1 MKISFSFENLFPAQ
15 TRAGRNMETLVRRF
29 HERGHEVHVI
39 TTPVSRPQEPDGI
52 SVFRLKETPGTKGHA
67 RSDGL
72 MGKAISRY
80 QKQNEIQVHF
90 AEGVTPLSALTI
102 KAAHRAGLKTIIR
115 VLSDDHGI
123 EHSLGGV
130 RKLTPSALKKR
141 VATMLQNVD
150 AAAASSRQC
159 VELLSEIY
167 DGEARVIEKSVDLHL
182 CNPER
187 VQAEDMQTFREKFG
201 LKDRPVIIYSR
212 ERIRGETLIE
222 ILPLVKALSETYPD
236 VVLVVAGE
244 IDGLA
249 DVEDAVKAQG
259 LLNAVRLCGPLSQR
273 DLYAACAVAEAYLA
287 PMSSRASAGELLEA
301 MALGA
306 ALVCFPP
313 KAAAAPNLVRESGAL
328 VLAGESPESDAEAVA
343 DLLKDK
349 KRLSQLQEQGRKVAA
364 GRDIGIAVSAVQELC
379 EEVLGLPHGET
390 TVEEDSSGDASTPDA
405 VEPAADVLESV
416 HVDPPEELAGDLEEK
431 DGNGFGSGVE
441 EDVEGTSESSSRR
454 RRRRSRHR
462 LRHEASDELTALKP
476 ASREGEEQSE
486 SSDDAVETPGTNE
499 EGEEVAEKAK
509 KASESSEE
517 ELLDAANK
525 RFRELGPKL
534 SLSDLLPF
542 LRPPKNV
549 FILSLA
555 SGTGQHR
562 AGEALYEA
570 FKSTDQNLRVKQFN
584 IADFMEKKVSAED
597 LERIVGMEAQGA
609 SVAASS
615 SEADDD
621 SSESEAEDLLGL
633 ESLFGAHLEKLILE
647 KRPHEVILTHFLPLK
662 AICDIKKANE
672 LKMLI
677 SVVVTDYDFNEPWL
691 GEGVD
696 QYLVPNDKVRFK
708 MIRRGVDPKAVDVVG
723 IPVHP
728 RFESEVD
735 REKVRRALGVRPQA
749 PVLLLRPGGLGS
761 NDEVLDAING
771 MAGLGFPFTMLV
783 LAGKNEALLKALKG
797 LDLPKGTQV
806 RGFGFVPNIH
816 EMMSASDLM
825 ITRPVGHT
833 VAEAFAAGLPMV
845 LFRPRSGVEERAAD
859 WFVERGVA
867 LKARDSLDLE
877 WIVSDLLRNHGRLL
891 KQKREAAIG
900 RGRPRKGAASLSVQ
914 KICRELH

>member
-39 TTPVSRPQEPDGI
+39 TTPVARPQEPDGI
-52 SVFRLKETPGTKGHA
+52 RVFRLKEMPGAKGHA

-80 QKQNEIQVHF
+80 LKQHEIQVHF

-123 EHSLGGV
+123 EHSLGGE

-159 VELLSEIY
+159 VELLDEIY
-167 DGEARVIEKSVDLHL
+167 DGEVRVIEKSVDLHL

-187 VQAEDMQTFREKFG
+187 VQPEDMQTFREKFG
-201 LKDRPVIIYSR
+201 LKERPVIIYSR

-222 ILPLVKALSETYPD
+222 ILPLVKALSETYPE

-249 DVEDAVKAQG
+249 DVENAVKDQG
-259 LLNAVRLCGPLSQR
+259 LLNAIRLCGPLSQR
-273 DLYAACAVAEAYLA
+273 DLYAACAVAQAYLA
-287 PMSSRASAGELLEA
+287 PMSSRASAGELLES

-313 KAAAAPNLVRESGAL
+313 KAAAAPNLVAESGAL
-328 VLAGESPESDAEAVA
+328 VLAGESPESDAAAVA
-343 DLLKDK
+343 ELLKDAD
-349 KRLSQLQEQGRKVAA
+349 RLAEMQERGRKVAA
-364 GRDIGIAVSAVQELC
+364 GRDIGLAVSAVQELC
-379 EEVLGLPHGET
+379 EEVLGLPH
-390 TVEEDSSGDASTPDA
+390 EEAAPQGAKESPGDDA
-405 VEPAADVLESV
+405 EEVPAEVLESV
-416 HVDPPEELAGDLEEK
+416 HVDPPEELVEELEVKE
-431 DGNGFGSGVE
+431 GEGFGSGVE
-441 EDVEGTSESSSRR
+441 EEVEETSEASSRR

-462 LRHEASDELTALKP
+462 LRHEASEDLTALKP
-476 ASREGEEQSE
+476 APRADEGEEDQTDEAADAPVTDEQADEPSE
-486 SSDDAVETPGTNE
+486 A
-499 EGEEVAEKAK
+499 AK
-509 KASESSEE
+509 KPAEPSEE
-517 ELLDAANK
+517 ELLDAANE

-597 LERIVGMEAQGA
+597 IERIVGMDAQGA

-615 SEADDD
+615 PD
-621 SSESEAEDLLGL
+621 SESEAPEGGADDLPGL

-662 AICDIKKANE
+662 AICDIKKEHE

-691 GEGVD
+691 GDGVN

-728 RFESEVD
+728 RFEGEVD
-735 REKVRRALGVRPQA
+735 RDKVRRGLGVRPQA

-783 LAGKNEALLKALKG
+783 LAGKNEALLQALKG
-797 LDLPKGTQV
+797 LDLPKGVQV

-833 VAEAFAAGLPMV
+833 VAEAFAAGVPMV

-891 KQKREAAIG
+891 KQKREAAVG